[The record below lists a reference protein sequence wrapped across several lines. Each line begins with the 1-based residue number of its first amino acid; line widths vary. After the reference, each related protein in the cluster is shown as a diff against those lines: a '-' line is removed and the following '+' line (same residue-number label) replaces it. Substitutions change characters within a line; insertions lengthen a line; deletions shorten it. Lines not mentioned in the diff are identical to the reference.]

1 MVIFYRHVKK
11 KKKKKKKKIHPDVV
25 DYFIELP
32 FYNKHIEKPNIKH
45 LKNIDLLSELSFY
58 EEMNRIK
65 TNHAFG
71 GNATSYKVELIEKTD
86 PTEQLEASNSSVKD
100 LFSDLL
106 DETKGFKYQLT
117 LKVVLKNSSQMEK
130 LNLEQFIVIQ

>member
-1 MVIFYRHVKK
+1 MVIFYRHVK

-32 FYNKHIEKPNIKH
+32 FHNKHIEKPNIKH
-45 LKNIDLLSELSFY
+45 LKNIVLLSELFFY
-58 EEMNRIK
+58 EEMNIIK